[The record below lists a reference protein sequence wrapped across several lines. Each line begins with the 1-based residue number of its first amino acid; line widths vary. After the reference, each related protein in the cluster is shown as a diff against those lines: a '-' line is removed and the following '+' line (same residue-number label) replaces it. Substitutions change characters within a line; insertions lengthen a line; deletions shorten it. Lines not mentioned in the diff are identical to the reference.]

1 MKYITSQPWPFPAS
15 LMMGCTGEAQ
25 NSTIHIDQD
34 ELDDVIWMS
43 KEAVFRALNGLDES
57 IFIDSLKSLINSDSL
72 WKPHALLLLGDY
84 FFSKKE
90 LSKSKDF
97 YSQILQLENL
107 PNNLY
112 NHSQSQL
119 IIIEN
124 E

>member
-1 MKYITSQPWPFPAS
+1 MFPSLSIANEFPIFKKYSYESTQLTEPNLPAKIKIAFS
-15 LMMGCTGEAQ
+15 LFDSNLAE
-25 NSTIHIDQD
+25 
-34 ELDDVIWMS
+34 EEKL
-43 KEAVFRALNGLDES
+43 
-57 IFIDSLKSLINSDSL
+57 IDSLKSLINSDSL

>member
-1 MKYITSQPWPFPAS
+1 MS
-15 LMMGCTGEAQ
+15 LIKSLFDSNLAQ
-25 NSTIHIDQD
+25 EQK
-34 ELDDVIWMS
+34 L
-43 KEAVFRALNGLDES
+43 
-57 IFIDSLKSLINSDSL
+57 IDSLKLIVNSDSL

-90 LSKSKDF
+90 FSKSKDF
-97 YSQILQLENL
+97 YSQILQIENL

-112 NHSQSQL
+112 NYSQSQL